1 MTDIILRDLS
11 IGVIAVSS
19 AVGAAILIG
28 ASWYDISQIRRERL
42 AKKLA
47 KGRPPVRPLV
57 SVIVYS
63 QNQAGQTLSCLG
75 SLLKSSQRK
84 LEAIVINNGSGDR
97 TKLALKEFAKQHP
110 KRAIRVI
117 NKRQTASLETAVKTG
132 LKAAKGDI
140 ILVVSAEHS
149 FDRWALARAADAFAS
164 GGETALISATL
175 IQDYPSIANL
185 WQRSKSL
192 LGLNWQKTASL
203 LRPSGTGVHFGVF
216 YSRQMVKKP
225 KVDQDYRFV
234 SDIIL
239 QRQISPSISNLA
251 VASHQLA
258 VARAGGKKSALR
270 PLLRSLKSIYRLLAL
285 PIFTW
290 YALYLAMNQG
300 YSYLLFMGWAIFMFV
315 FIFSVWTTEYLAYPA
330 KTKLTLL
337 SPAVFGLAV
346 IMVFVEAV
354 AAVVRPVSL
363 KLKGLG
369 TSS

>member
-1 MTDIILRDLS
+1 MTDIILRDFS

-28 ASWYDISQIRRERL
+28 ASWYDISQIRREQL
-42 AKKLA
+42 AKKPA
-47 KGRPPVRPLV
+47 KGRPSTRPLV
-57 SVIVYS
+57 SIIIYS
-63 QNQAGQTLSCLG
+63 QNQAEQTLSCLD
-75 SLLKSSQRK
+75 SLLKSSKRK
-84 LEAIVINNGSGDR
+84 LEAIVVNNGSSDQ

-117 NKRQTASLETAVKTG
+117 NKRRVASLETAVKTG

-140 ILVVSAEHS
+140 IVVVGAEYS
-149 FDRWALARAADAFAS
+149 FDRQALARAADAFVRDD
-164 GGETALISATL
+164 EIALIPATL

-216 YSRQMVKKP
+216 YSRQMAKRP

-239 QRQISPSISNLA
+239 QRQISPSVSNLA
-251 VASHQLA
+251 VTSHRLA
-258 VARAGGKKSALR
+258 VARAGAKKSALR
-270 PLLRSLKSIYRLLAL
+270 PLLRGSVLVYRLLAL

-300 YSYLLFMGWAIFMFV
+300 YSYLLFMGWAMFTFI
-315 FIFSVWTTEYLAYPA
+315 FIFSVWTTGYLAYPA

-337 SPAVFGLAV
+337 SPAVFSLAV

-354 AAVVRPVSL
+354 A
-363 KLKGLG
+363 KLLG
-369 TSS
+369 FIPLRSKQKQA

>member
-1 MTDIILRDLS
+1 MTDIILRDFS

-42 AKKLA
+42 AKKPAPA
-47 KGRPPVRPLV
+47 KGRPLV
-57 SVIVYS
+57 SVIIYS
-63 QNQAGQTLSCLG
+63 QNQAEQTLSCLD
-75 SLLKSSQRK
+75 SLLKSSKRK
-84 LEAIVINNGSGDR
+84 LEAIVVNNGSSDQ
-97 TKLALKEFAKQHP
+97 TKLILKEFTKKYP

-117 NKRQTASLETAVKTG
+117 NKRRAADLGTAVKTG

-140 ILVVSAEHS
+140 IVVVGAEYS
-149 FDRWALARAADAFAS
+149 FDRWALAKAADAFAR
-164 GGETALISATL
+164 GNETALISATL
-175 IQDYPSIANL
+175 IQDRPSILNL

-216 YSRQMVKKP
+216 YSRQLAKRP

-239 QRQISPSISNLA
+239 QRQISPSVSNLA

-258 VARAGGKKSALR
+258 VARSGGKKSALR
-270 PLLRSLKSIYRLLAL
+270 PLLRGFGLVYRLLAL

-300 YSYLLFMGWAIFMFV
+300 YSYLLFMGWAVFTFV
-315 FIFSVWTTEYLAYPA
+315 FIFSVWTTGYLAYPA
-330 KTKLTLL
+330 KIKLTLL
-337 SPAVFGLAV
+337 SPAVFSLAV

-354 AAVVRPVSL
+354 AAVVRPLSL
-363 KLKGLG
+363 KLRESG